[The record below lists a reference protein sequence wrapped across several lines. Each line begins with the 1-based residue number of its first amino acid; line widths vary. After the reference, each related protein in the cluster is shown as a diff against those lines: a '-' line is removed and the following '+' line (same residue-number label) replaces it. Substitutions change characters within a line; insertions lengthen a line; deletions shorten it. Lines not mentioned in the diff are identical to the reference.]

1 MVVVMVV
8 VRVGEPTSGIHKAGI
23 VEGAFPT
30 FFGKFI
36 GTATLTSFMVL
47 LYRVV
52 TYYLYL
58 VLGSVFLP
66 RWVGRVFAKRPAQ
79 Q

>member
-1 MVVVMVV
+1 
-8 VRVGEPTSGIHKAGI
+8 
-23 VEGAFPT
+23 
-30 FFGKFI
+30 
-36 GTATLTSFMVL
+36 MVL

-66 RWVGRVFAKRPAQ
+66 RWIARVFGQRVTVKS
-79 Q
+79 